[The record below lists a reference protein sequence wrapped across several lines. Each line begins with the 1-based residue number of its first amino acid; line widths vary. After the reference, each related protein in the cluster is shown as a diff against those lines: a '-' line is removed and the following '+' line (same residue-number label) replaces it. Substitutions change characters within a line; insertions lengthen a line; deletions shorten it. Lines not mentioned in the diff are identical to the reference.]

1 MKQIPQSPHDA
12 TQQKGVTKWD
22 VPAGEVFLDEDLSPD
37 ALLSLWH
44 DFADI
49 PINDWDEI
57 EKPFLH
63 FPAGTYRFDIWH
75 WFDERWPGGVYEL
88 LFL

>member
-1 MKQIPQSPHDA
+1 MISDFSHKIHAHDWDESQLKDLWKQF
-12 TQQKGVTKWD
+12 
-22 VPAGEVFLDEDLSPD
+22 GE
-37 ALLSLWH
+37 
-44 DFADI
+44 I
-49 PINDWDEI
+49 PINDRDEI

-75 WFDERWPGGVYEL
+75 WFDERWPGGVYDL

>member
-1 MKQIPQSPHDA
+1 MPGASFQAEQ
-12 TQQKGVTKWD
+12 GVTD
-22 VPAGEVFLDEDLSPD
+22 RYFPGSDLSREE
-37 ALLSLWH
+37 LLNLWH

-57 EKPFLH
+57 EAPFLH
-63 FPAGTYRFDIWH
+63 FPAGTYRFDVWR

>member
-1 MKQIPQSPHDA
+1 MSTELRSDY
-12 TQQKGVTKWD
+12 
-22 VPAGEVFLDEDLSPD
+22 
-37 ALLSLWH
+37 SLEEIAELWRSL
-44 DFADI
+44 ADI

-57 EKPFLH
+57 EVPFLH
-63 FPAGTYRFDIWH
+63 FPAGTYRFDVCH

>member
-1 MKQIPQSPHDA
+1 MISDFSHKIHAHDWVES
-12 TQQKGVTKWD
+12 QLKDLWEQF
-22 VPAGEVFLDEDLSPD
+22 GE
-37 ALLSLWH
+37 
-44 DFADI
+44 I

-75 WFDERWPGGVYEL
+75 WFDERWPGGVYDL

>member
-63 FPAGTYRFDIWH
+63 FPAGTYRLDIWR
-75 WFDERWPGGVYEL
+75 WFDER
-88 LFL
+88 